1 MKCFSLILPLTA
13 LALLSALVGAQ
24 RRSMATL
31 ETECARLR
39 THIFAAKSPLAA
51 AATPRDPLEKRRR
64 VIEWSNIAAR
74 FPSNPMMSS
83 RIQMG
88 AVPDERVALRFRQ
101 RMDAMSTRE
110 LIATLDEIAALGLP
124 AESRENLEWT
134 LLDSLARKDPVLA
147 LGLIKDRG
155 GLNSFLFSHLI
166 SDALLRW
173 AKTDSVAAG
182 AWFDQQIAAGEFKA
196 KTLDGVSSRQM
207 FESSLIGMLLTTSP
221 EAAARRFAALPEDQ
235 RGNVLHMYSLTT
247 VPAEIQLAHAQLV
260 RAQVPAKDQAG
271 TIASQASSLIKPGD
285 YSAITAYLER
295 IDATPAERAACAMKA
310 VQNMNPKI
318 QNSNHLTREDIDDL
332 RAWVDSQA
340 SDSTD
345 TVTGMALGEAAQ
357 GNRKMEFAAAAELA
371 VQYSVAGGND
381 EVLATFLT
389 SYAAQSNKAAA
400 RALAGKI
407 ADEKRRAEILVSLK

>member
-1 MKCFSLILPLTA
+1 
-13 LALLSALVGAQ
+13 
-24 RRSMATL
+24 
-31 ETECARLR
+31 
-39 THIFAAKSPLAA
+39 
-51 AATPRDPLEKRRR
+51 
-64 VIEWSNIAAR
+64 
-74 FPSNPMMSS
+74 
-83 RIQMG
+83 MG

>member
-1 MKCFSLILPLTA
+1 MKCYSLILPLAA
-13 LALLSALVGAQ
+13 LVLVCALLGIQ
-24 RRSMATL
+24 RRSVATL

-39 THIFAAKSPLAA
+39 THIATATSPSTAT
-51 AATPRDPLEKRRR
+51 ATPHDPLEKRRK
-64 VIEWSNIAAR
+64 VIEWRTIAAR
-74 FPSNPMMSS
+74 FPSNPMLSS
-83 RIQMG
+83 GILMG
-88 AVPDERVALRFRQ
+88 AMPDERVALRFRQ
-101 RMDAMSTRE
+101 RMNAMSTRE

-134 LLDSLARKDPVLA
+134 LIESVVRKDPALA

-173 AKTDSVAAG
+173 AKKDSVAAG

-207 FESSLIGMLLTTSP
+207 FESSLVGMLLTTSP
-221 EAAARRFAALPEDQ
+221 EAAARRLAALPEYQ
-235 RGNVLHMYSLTT
+235 RGDVLRMYSLTT

-260 RAQVPAKDQAG
+260 RTQVPAKDQAG

-295 IDATPAERAACAMKA
+295 IDATPAERAACAVKA

-318 QNSNHLTREDIDDL
+318 QNSNHLTRDDIDDL
-332 RAWVDSQA
+332 RAWVGSQA
-340 SDSTD
+340 PASTD

-371 VQYSVAGGND
+371 VEYSAAGGND
-381 EVLATFLT
+381 EVLATFLA
-389 SYAAQSNKAAA
+389 SQAARSNKTAA

-407 ADEKRRAEILVSLK
+407 ADEKRRAEILASLK